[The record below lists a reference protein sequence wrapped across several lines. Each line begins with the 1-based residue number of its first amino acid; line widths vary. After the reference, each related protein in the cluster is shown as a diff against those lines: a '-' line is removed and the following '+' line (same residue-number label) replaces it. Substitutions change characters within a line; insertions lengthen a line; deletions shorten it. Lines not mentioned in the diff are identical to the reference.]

1 MVPAGRSELH
11 IYCCLTTLVKIIQA
25 EEDSFDINKMQQRL
39 RSSSFKIIE
48 IELLFLWSFN
58 SPVNGSYRAH
68 SSHVG

>member
-1 MVPAGRSELH
+1 MVPAVRSELH
-11 IYCCLTTLVKIIQA
+11 IYCCLTTLVKLIQA
-25 EEDSFDINKMQQRL
+25 EEDSFD
-39 RSSSFKIIE
+39 KIIE